1 MAEKSHQDDIDQLL
15 RGMPLM
21 KAPDH
26 FSHLVMDRIQFQQ
39 EEAQRQSG
47 PVSIET
53 GLLVFSLAAVLVSL
67 VLFVDL
73 GFVEAFLFRFVSAI
87 PKYIGQMNTM
97 MKSIAGVEGAM
108 IQLILITLGAVSL
121 LWVADKYIFRNL
133 RANQSNLYF

>member
-15 RGMPLM
+15 GGMTLM

-26 FSHLVMDRIQFQQ
+26 FSHIVMERIQHQHEESLQQ
-39 EEAQRQSG
+39 SS
-47 PVSIET
+47 PVTMET

-73 GFVEAFLFRFVSAI
+73 GFIEAFLFRFVSTI
-87 PKYIGQMNTM
+87 PKYIGQMNTIV
-97 MKSIAGVEGAM
+97 KSVSGATAAM
-108 IQLILITLGAVSL
+108 IQLMLITLGAVSL
-121 LWVADKYIFRNL
+121 LWVADKFIFRNL